1 MGVFC
6 NNLGITAYTLKDD
19 SYLKAI
25 VHPAMEVL
33 LKYIIV
39 LELGEMQVLMICL
52 N

>member
-6 NNLGITAYTLKDD
+6 NNLGITAYALKDD

-25 VHPAMEVL
+25 VHPAMGVL